1 LRRKT
6 LFPAFRCVSH
16 PLETPDAQNG
26 MKLTSLQPQA
36 PASLS
41 SGRKIFNAAV
51 SVAVCSAIAGLAST
65 AKELVVARWFGR
77 GDALDAFLIAFLLP
91 SFLVNLVAGSFNSAV
106 IPTFIQVRETEG
118 KEAAQRL
125 FSGVMVISLGL
136 LVGVS
141 ILVGLLAPYFLPLL
155 GSGFGPAKLMLTR
168 RLLYA
173 LLPFIALSGLAVN
186 WIAVLNAGEHFGL
199 PALSAI
205 MTPLSA
211 MTFILLLGRQW
222 GIFALA
228 AGTVTGVALQGA
240 LLAWMLR
247 RRDIQLALRWYGL
260 NPALRQ
266 VIGQY
271 APMIAGALLMGSTE
285 LVDQTMAAMLEPGS
299 VAALNYARKV
309 VTVFIVVGA
318 TPLGTA
324 ALPYFSQMVARHDWD
339 GCRRILRSYVRSI
352 ALVTIPITLAVVF
365 LSHQLIGILFQ
376 RGAFT
381 AADTKV
387 VGRVLAFL
395 ALQIP
400 FYLAAQLGV
409 RFISAL
415 KKNSV
420 LMVISAVNMVL
431 NVVFNLILMTYWGV
445 AGIAL
450 STSFVYMV
458 ACGLVYAS
466 IARSFKSQQAI
477 EGASE

>member
-1 LRRKT
+1 
-6 LFPAFRCVSH
+6 
-16 PLETPDAQNG
+16 
-26 MKLTSLQPQA
+26 MKLPYLPPQV
-36 PASLS
+36 PASLTL
-41 SGRKIFNAAV
+41 GRKIFNAAV

-91 SFLVNLVAGSFNSAV
+91 SFLVNLVAGSFNAAV
-106 IPTFIQVRETEG
+106 IPTFIQVREREG
-118 KEAAQRL
+118 DEAAQRL
-125 FSGVMVISLGL
+125 FSGVMVVSLGL

-141 ILVGLLAPYFLPLL
+141 VLAGILAPYYLPLL
-155 GSGFGPAKLMLTR
+155 GSGFSPAKLMLTR

-186 WIAVLNAGEHFGL
+186 WVAVLNAGEYFGL

-205 MTPLSA
+205 MTPLCA
-211 MTFILLLGRQW
+211 MTFIMLLGRHW

-271 APMIAGALLMGSTE
+271 APMLAGALLMGSTE
-285 LVDQTMAAMLEPGS
+285 LINQSMAAMLEPGS
-299 VAALNYARKV
+299 VAALNYARKM

-324 ALPYFSQMVARHDWD
+324 ALPYFSQMVARHDWG
-339 GCRRILRSYVRSI
+339 GCRRILKSYVRSI
-352 ALVTIPITLAVVF
+352 ALVTIPITLVMVF
-365 LSHQLIGILFQ
+365 LSHPLIGILFQ

-415 KKNSV
+415 KRNSV
-420 LMVISAVNMVL
+420 LMVIAGINLVVNVI
-431 NVVFNLILMTYWGV
+431 FNLILMKYEGV

-450 STSFVYMV
+450 STSLVY
-458 ACGLVYAS
+458 LVSCALIYAS
-466 IARSFKSQQAI
+466 IVKSLRGLDAQPDKGQVA
-477 EGASE
+477 AFRLR